1 MDQTRSE
8 ILIEKLIN
16 NSLTAEE
23 LDELLESLKGQEEE
37 YTEILKKYFDS
48 LFNKP
53 ASEEE

>member
-1 MDQTRSE
+1 MAQTRSE

-48 LFNKP
+48 LFNKSP
-53 ASEEE
+53 SEEE

>member
-1 MDQTRSE
+1 MTQSRSE

-16 NSLTAEE
+16 NSLTSEE

-37 YTEILKKYFDS
+37 YTDILKKYFDS
-48 LFNKP
+48 LFNKS

>member
-1 MDQTRSE
+1 MAQTRSE

-48 LFNKP
+48 LFNKSH
-53 ASEEE
+53 SEEE

>member
-1 MDQTRSE
+1 MAQTRSE

-53 ASEEE
+53 SSEEE

>member
-1 MDQTRSE
+1 MAQTRSE

-16 NSLTAEE
+16 NSLTGEE

-48 LFNKP
+48 LFNKS